1 MYEYANLERVT
12 KESSDNVFQGRNFI
26 KIQEFSR
33 QEIEYLIDF
42 SIHLKRLKSEKIPHE
57 YLKGQ
62 NIALLFDKTSTR
74 TRASFVVA
82 ANDLGA
88 NVEFLGP
95 NEIQLGKKETVEDS
109 AKVFGSMFD
118 GIEYRVSSQEFVEAM
133 AEHAGVP
140 VWNGMTDLWHPMQM
154 LADYMTIKEEFN
166 RLAGLKLVYVG
177 DGRNNVARSL
187 LVTGA
192 LLGVDVSIASPNSLL
207 PSQEVVDEA
216 KELALKSGAHIQIT
230 EDIHLA
236 VDQADVVYT
245 DVWVSMGE
253 EDQFE
258 ERIKLLKPYQ
268 VTQALMELT
277 KSNAIFMH
285 CLPAFHNNET
295 VISKMTLE
303 KFGIAEMEVTD
314 EVFRGKNAR
323 QFSQAENRLHTA
335 KAVMAATN
343 GNLFMPLS
351 V

>member
-1 MYEYANLERVT
+1 M
-12 KESSDNVFQGRNFI
+12 FQGRNFI

-33 QEIEYLIDF
+33 EEIEYLIDF
-42 SIHLKRLKSEKIPHE
+42 SIHLKRLKKERIPHE

-88 NVEFLGP
+88 KVEFLGP
-95 NEIQLGKKETVEDS
+95 NDIQLGKKETVEDT

-118 GIEYRVSSQEFVEAM
+118 GIEYRVSSQEFIEAM

-154 LADYMTIKEEFN
+154 LADYMTIKEEFGK
-166 RLAGLKLVYVG
+166 LAGLKLVYVG

-192 LLGVDVSIASPNSLL
+192 LLGVNVSIAAPSLL
-207 PSQEVVDEA
+207 FPNQDVIDEA
-216 KELALKSGAHIQIT
+216 KQLSLNSGVHIQIT
-230 EDIHLA
+230 EDVSLA
-236 VDQADVVYT
+236 VDQADIIYT

-253 EDQFE
+253 EEQFE
-258 ERIKLLKPYQ
+258 ERINLLKPYQ
-268 VTQALMELT
+268 VTQALMDLT
-277 KSNAIFMH
+277 KDQAIFMH

-295 VISKMTLE
+295 VISQMALK
-303 KFGIAEMEVTD
+303 KFGIGEMEVTD
-314 EVFRGKNAR
+314 EVFKGKHAR
-323 QFSQAENRLHTA
+323 QFAQAENRLHTA

-351 V
+351 F